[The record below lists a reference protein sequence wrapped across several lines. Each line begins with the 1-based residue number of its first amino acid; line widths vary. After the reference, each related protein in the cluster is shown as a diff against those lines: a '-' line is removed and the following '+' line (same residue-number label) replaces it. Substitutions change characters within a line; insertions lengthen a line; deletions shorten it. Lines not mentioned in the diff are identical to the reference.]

1 MIKKYFSVPSPR
13 PLETN
18 FLVDIG
24 TSFAMHQAGSYLI
37 ANRAIPKNSGGAQMI
52 VAGTLAASGT
62 ITSYTQSQNSR
73 FIDSNADFVTD
84 GIEPGD
90 YVSVGGYDN
99 FTQFFYVT
107 SVVSATELLINDPS
121 PLINT
126 GAGVDYR
133 VYKSLSSVI
142 DRGVTTGYSNG
153 KLIDTNADFVAA
165 GVQVGDTVTNKQNGN
180 VGLVTAI
187 DSPTQLSVVANFSA
201 PGLFYEIIPFSDFSK
216 PAEWLQNALE
226 EALDSPESIYEL
238 DFTDAPFNFV
248 SF

>member
-24 TSFAMHQAGSYLI
+24 TSFAMYQAASCLI
-37 ANRAIPKNSGGAQMI
+37 SNGTIPKNSGGAQMV

-62 ITSYTQSQNSR
+62 ITSYTQSQPTR
-73 FIDSNADFVTD
+73 FTDSNADFVTD
-84 GIEPGD
+84 GIEVGD
-90 YVSVGGYDN
+90 YVAIGGYDN
-99 FTQFFYVT
+99 FGTKFYVT
-107 SVVSATELLINDPS
+107 SVVSATELVINTSDA
-121 PLINT
+121 LFNT

-142 DRGVTTGYSNG
+142 DRGFTTSDNTD
-153 KLIDTNADFVAA
+153 KLIDSNADFVAA
-165 GVQVGDTVTNKQNGN
+165 GVQVGDTVTNVHNGN
-180 VGLVTAI
+180 SGLITAI
-187 DSPTQLSVVANFSA
+187 DSPTQLSVDVYFSSGQ
-201 PGLFYEIIPFSDFSK
+201 PYEIIPLSDFSK
-216 PAEWLQNALE
+216 PTEWLQNALK